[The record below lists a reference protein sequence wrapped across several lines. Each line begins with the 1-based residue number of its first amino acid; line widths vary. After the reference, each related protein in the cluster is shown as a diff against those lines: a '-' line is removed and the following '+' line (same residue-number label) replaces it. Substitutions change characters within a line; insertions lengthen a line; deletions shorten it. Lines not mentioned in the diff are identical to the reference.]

1 MNKLSLVAASGL
13 TVAALTLAGCSSAG
27 STGTVAAPPAS
38 TSASAAP
45 STSAGGGAAAVGSTV
60 DGKELAT
67 TMKAAME
74 KAKTGKA
81 VMAVSGQASTT
92 ANMDFDY
99 SDPAKQLAHMTM
111 KVESLDIESVV
122 DGQTV
127 YMKGFPSALTGGK
140 EWIKFDPNGTDAFSK
155 AMKQGMG
162 DATDPNAAINAM
174 NGATVK
180 VKSSTADSTTYEL
193 TGITGDS
200 GATMQ
205 MTVGSDGLPQKSVVD
220 AAGATVTLTYSD
232 WGTPVA
238 ITVPDA
244 SQVGT
249 LNLPKS

>member
-13 TVAALTLAGCSSAG
+13 TVAALTLAGCSSSG
-27 STGTVAAPPAS
+27 STGTVAAPSAS
-38 TSASAAP
+38 TSTSAAP
-45 STSAGGGAAAVGSTV
+45 STSAGGGSAAVGSTV
-60 DGKELAT
+60 DGKQLAT

-81 VMAVSGQASTT
+81 TMAVSGQASTT
-92 ANMDFDY
+92 ANMEFDY
-99 SDPAKQLAHMTM
+99 ADPAKPLVHMTM
-111 KVESLDIESVV
+111 KIESLDIEGVV
-122 DGQTV
+122 DGTTV

-140 EWIKFDPNGTDAFSK
+140 DWVKFDPNGTDAISK

-162 DATDPNAAINAM
+162 DAADPNAAAHAM
-174 NGATVK
+174 SSSTVT
-180 VKSSTADSTTYEL
+180 VKSSNADSTTYEL
-193 TGITGDS
+193 TNIAGDS

-205 MTVGSDGLPQKSVVD
+205 MSVGSDGLPQKSVVD

-232 WGTPVA
+232 WGTPVKV
-238 ITVPDA
+238 TVPDA